1 MSHDPIQLDVLVL
14 GDDLPAAAVVLLLR
28 EKSRLHVGQAS
39 VPGHVSPDRLTW
51 VNPSLFNLHPAL
63 ASLRKSVPWAQVHG
77 MEFFDATAGRRALWR
92 EPHAVVLTS
101 SAKEI
106 AEQARALLAQEEVRQ
121 WRPKRLAIAGADDQ
135 SVRLTLDDQP
145 VQARLLILS
154 NPLPLPQRQKL
165 AIDADWPPGVLH
177 RRSWIRLPLTRRATA
192 EAEPLIAACLNLDE
206 AGARGWLLPGPSHM
220 ELAVDRPLQRAQS
233 ASMEPLLKQ
242 WADLLREQHI
252 LTNGNGK
259 FPSKSI
265 QSVDLP
271 LAGALSREPI
281 AKQTLLIGSAGGF
294 ISAWGGEVFPGVAS
308 AVAAAA
314 VAKKALRETHL
325 QDALQPYR
333 SKWRTT
339 LGDYLR
345 PLEQELPL
353 LMPLVF
359 RTPAIGRR
367 LAEAILLGQNLVR

>member
-1 MSHDPIQLDVLVL
+1 MPSTPIQLDVLVL
-14 GDDLPAAAVVLLLR
+14 GDDLPAAAAVLLLR
-28 EKSRLHVGQAS
+28 EKSRLRVGQAS
-39 VPGHVSPDRLTW
+39 VPGHAPPDRLTW
-51 VNPSLFNLHPAL
+51 VNPNLFNLHPAL
-63 ASLRKSVPWAQVHG
+63 ANLRKSIPWAQVHG
-77 MEFFDATAGRRALWR
+77 MEFFDATAGRRSHWR

-101 SAKEI
+101 SIRQI
-106 AEQARALLAQEEVRQ
+106 AEQARALLAKQNVPQ
-121 WRPKRLAIAGADDQ
+121 WLPKRLAIAGADDQ
-135 SVRLTLDDQP
+135 SVRLALDDQP
-145 VQARLLILS
+145 VQARLLIVS
-154 NPLPLPQRQKL
+154 TPLQPHQRQKL
-165 AIDADWPPGVLH
+165 GIEADWPPGVLY
-177 RRSWIRLPLTRRATA
+177 RRSWIRLPFARRATTDDA
-192 EAEPLIAACLNLDE
+192 PLIAACLNLDE
-206 AGARGWLLPGPSHM
+206 AGARGWLLPGPSHI
-220 ELAVDRPLQRAQS
+220 ELAVDRPLHRVQS

-242 WADLLREQHI
+242 WANLLREQNI
-252 LTNGNGK
+252 LKNSNGK

-294 ISAWGGEVFPGVAS
+294 ISAWGGEIFPGVAS

-333 SKWRTT
+333 SKWRTA
-339 LGDYLR
+339 LGEYLR
-345 PLEQELPL
+345 PLEQDLPL
-353 LMPLVF
+353 LMPLVY